1 MCHVCSRPLLHICT
15 RKCVWLVRT
24 AVLDKHS
31 STWAAKGGNIA
42 QYALN
47 ECSFIQS
54 VSEHKHH
61 AAHNHCVPRVPGRCK
76 SHCQLLQFWLIRG
89 EAIELQIYIPQVI
102 TTIFQRE
109 TMFEGQ
115 LNSIMRKEYPHLL
128 GRHFESIIRDFYPET
143 ENHWGLSENFF
154 SACSL
159 GNDRRDSQETT
170 YSNSNLSS

>member
-89 EAIELQIYIPQVI
+89 EAIELQIYIPPSYTDYFPAGNDVWGP
-102 TTIFQRE
+102 T
-109 TMFEGQ
+109 
-115 LNSIMRKEYPHLL
+115 K
-128 GRHFESIIRDFYPET
+128 FYNAERI
-143 ENHWGLSENFF
+143 
-154 SACSL
+154 SASL
-159 GNDRRDSQETT
+159 GQTLWIDHSWFLSRTWKSLEAVGKFLFCMQSRKWQERQSTN
-170 YSNSNLSS
+170 YV